1 MIDWTQTVT
10 LQQAVGMV
18 FLSVVLLL
26 VLLLTSFVYFWVRLK
41 QLRSRVANL
50 EFEMKLVAKQAGLI
64 PKSQ

>member
-10 LQQAVGMV
+10 LKQPVGMV

-26 VLLLTSFVYFWVRLK
+26 VLLLASFVCFWVRLK
-41 QLRSRVANL
+41 HLSNRVANL
-50 EFEMKLVAKQAGLI
+50 EFEMKIIAKQAGLI